1 MAAKKSFKEILEDYQ
16 IKIMKQSL
24 KEAELKS
31 EKAQVELETAKMQQR
46 HLQQL
51 IMKEL
56 PKGETLQ

>member
-1 MAAKKSFKEILEDYQ
+1 MPTKKSLKEILEDYQ

-24 KEAELKS
+24 KESELKS

-46 HLQQL
+46 HIQQL
-51 IMKEL
+51 IMNEL